1 MPYNLRDGYESQTP
15 RVYVEAVD
23 GGGDDTLWQPEV
35 YEFAA
40 RVARAE
46 GASKIIDFGCS
57 TAGKLLAL
65 ADEFDVVGVD
75 LAANI
80 SDDPRGT
87 WIVHDLDR
95 PGNPPF
101 RKADLI
107 DAIVVCSDV
116 IEHMISPEHL
126 VGKLRYCLRW
136 AHALVLSTPDRT
148 RTRGETMGPPDN
160 PCHAREWDAD
170 ELVEWLEQEGLTVD
184 EQIFQPSYR
193 GGPEATTVVVCR

>member
-1 MPYNLRDGYESQTP
+1 MAYHLPDGYRSQTP
-15 RVYVEAVD
+15 EVYSEL
-23 GGGDDTLWQPEV
+23 GDDTHWQPEV
-35 YEFAA
+35 YSFAA
-40 RVARAE
+40 QVARAE
-46 GASKIIDFGCS
+46 GAARIVDFGCS

-80 SDDPRGT
+80 STDPRGT

-95 PGNPPF
+95 PGNPPL
-101 RKADLI
+101 RKSDLH

-116 IEHMISPEHL
+116 IEHMDRPEHL
-126 VGKLRYCLRW
+126 VAKLRYCLRW
-136 AHALVLSTPDRT
+136 ALALVLSTPDRT
-148 RTRGETMGPPDN
+148 RTRGPDMGPPAN
-160 PCHAREWDAD
+160 RCHAREWDAD
-170 ELVEWLEQEGLTVD
+170 ELVGWLESEGLTVE